1 MDDGLSMDNY
11 DSNTGEEEQEPP
23 PPGALSPAA
32 KFPKF
37 LPVRLN

>member
-23 PPGALSPAA
+23 PGALSPAA